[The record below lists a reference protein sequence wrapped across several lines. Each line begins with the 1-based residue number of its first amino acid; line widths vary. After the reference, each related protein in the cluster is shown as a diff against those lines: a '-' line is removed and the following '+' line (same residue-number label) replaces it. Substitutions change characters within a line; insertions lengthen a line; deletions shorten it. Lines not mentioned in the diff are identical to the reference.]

1 MTMKDERDPYTGHKT
16 TGHEWNGIKELN
28 TAVPGAVWFFLFVTH
43 LFALVY
49 WVLMPAFPLLT
60 TYTKGLLGHNDREQV
75 RLAIEKNTGSHAVLM
90 QKINAA
96 DYELALADREMMK
109 FVEKRGKALFADNCA
124 ACHGREGKGQSGF
137 PSLVDDDS
145 LWDGT
150 PQGLA
155 ETVRVGINSDHP
167 DTRRSQMLAFG
178 NDQLLQRQDV
188 NDVIEYIRSLSG
200 SVDKKVAPETI
211 DKGQKV
217 YTANCAACHGPN
229 AKGDPKAGV
238 PNLADSIW
246 LYGGGNDD
254 LYATVWHGRIGRM
267 PAWEDRLTPEQQK
280 ILVLYLLG
288 KQQEARGKN
297 EKP

>member
-1 MTMKDERDPYTGHKT
+1 MMKDERDPHTGHKT

-28 TAVPGAVWFFLFVTH
+28 TPVPKAVWFFIIVTH

-60 TYTKGLLGHNDREQV
+60 TYTKGLLRHDDREQV
-75 RLAIEKNTGSHAVLM
+75 RLALQSGADSHADFT
-90 QKINAA
+90 QKIIAG
-96 DYELALADREMMK
+96 DYQAILADPQMMK
-109 FVEKRGKALFADNCA
+109 LVEKRGKALFADNCS

-150 PQGLA
+150 PQGME

-178 NDQLLQRQDV
+178 NDQLLQRDEI
-188 NDVIEYIRSLSG
+188 DSVIAYIRS
-200 SVDKKVAPETI
+200 VANVKDESLKPETI
-211 DKGQKV
+211 AKGQKV
-217 YTANCAACHGPN
+217 YAANCASCHGEN

-238 PNLADSIW
+238 PNLADTVW
-246 LYGGGNDD
+246 LYGGESKDI
-254 LYATVWHGRIGRM
+254 YMTVWHGRIGRM
-267 PAWEDRLTPEQQK
+267 PSWEERLTPEQRK
-280 ILVLYLLG
+280 TLVLYLLG
-288 KQQEARGKN
+288 RQMEERIKN
-297 EKP
+297 EKR